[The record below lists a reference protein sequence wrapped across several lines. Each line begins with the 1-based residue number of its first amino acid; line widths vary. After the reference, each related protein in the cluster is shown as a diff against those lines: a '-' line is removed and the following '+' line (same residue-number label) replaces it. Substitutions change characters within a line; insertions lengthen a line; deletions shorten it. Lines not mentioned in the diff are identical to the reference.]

1 MQEFVNEKIDVLVS
15 FTKDRVIPLSFFWG
29 NKKYEVNKVNLV
41 HATYIG
47 RDKIYYYS
55 ITSQNNF
62 FKLCF
67 NTENSRWTLE
77 EAYYGN

>member
-1 MQEFVNEKIDVLVS
+1 MKELINEKINVLVS
-15 FTKDRVIPLSFFWG
+15 FTKDKVIPLSFFWG
-29 NKKYEVNKVNLV
+29 NKKYTVDKVNLV
-41 HATYIG
+41 HATYSG
-47 RDKIYYYS
+47 REKIYYYS

-67 NTENSRWTLE
+67 NTDNSKWTIE